1 MYNNKLQEMDNAKKI
16 CDIILEDNH
25 YVRYVTICDREGN
38 ILGSSKR
45 SDVNQIL
52 SDEETRKSLKRAV
65 DSWHSRDEFVEKL
78 GNGRFAVVGYDN
90 LVRITIPLKNE
101 RLLLVTL
108 DGNKPYSMGEIFLI
122 IQYVEN
128 LQL

>member
-1 MYNNKLQEMDNAKKI
+1 MNNAYEI
-16 CDIILEDNH
+16 CNMIIEENT
-25 YVRYVTICDREGN
+25 YVRYSAICDPEGN
-38 ILGSSKR
+38 ILGSGKR
-45 SDVNQIL
+45 SNLNQIL

-65 DSWHSRDEFVEKL
+65 ASWHSRDEFAEKL

-108 DGNKPYSMGEIFLI
+108 DGNKPYTLGEVFLLI
-122 IQYVEN
+122 EFVEN

>member
-1 MYNNKLQEMDNAKKI
+1 MDNEKKI
-16 CDIILEDNH
+16 CDIILEDNTFA
-25 YVRYVTICDREGN
+25 RYTAICDHEGN

-45 SDVNQIL
+45 DGVNQIL

-65 DSWHSRDEFVEKL
+65 DSWHSRDELSEKL

-101 RLLLVTL
+101 RLLLVTI
-108 DGNKPYSMGEIFLI
+108 DEKKPYPLGEIFILI
-122 IQYVEN
+122 EFVEN